1 MASAAGPERLVI
13 IKALMQGSLAGW
25 IRFRVY
31 VPANYILPS
40 CFARKTVVMTTTR
53 V

>member
-1 MASAAGPERLVI
+1 MASASGPERLVI

-25 IRFRVY
+25 IRYRN
-31 VPANYILPS
+31 A
-40 CFARKTVVMTTTR
+40 TVKMTTTVRMTTTR